1 MDDERLRAEEHLRVI
16 RSLMERATVYRAIS
30 APTALVGGLTAVVTS
45 LWLGWNAT
53 ASADADQ
60 YSAGFSPG
68 EFIPVWLLALALTV
82 AANTF
87 FIWREARRDQRP
99 FLSPGLRL
107 ALRSIM
113 PSIFVAAVVSL
124 VIWRDPVQRSE
135 DTFVLVLTWI
145 GFYGLAL
152 LSTMNFAPR
161 SLSILG
167 WSFVI
172 AATMWLLLLTA
183 ADFRYADELHGN
195 IGTVVSMGLTFGIFH
210 LVYAACTWRQ
220 RDVGEPVAAE

>member
-1 MDDERLRAEEHLRVI
+1 MDERIRAEEHLRVI

-30 APTALVGGLTAVVTS
+30 APTAFVGGLTAMVTS
-45 LWLGWNAT
+45 LWLGWSAT
-53 ASADADQ
+53 GSADADRFE
-60 YSAGFSPG
+60 AGFSPR
-68 EFIPVWLLALALTV
+68 EFVPAWLLALGLVV

-87 FIWREARRDQRP
+87 FVWREARRDQRP

-107 ALRSIM
+107 ALWSIM

-124 VIWRDPVQRSE
+124 VIWRDPVQRTE

-161 SLSILG
+161 SLAVLG
-167 WSFVI
+167 WSFVL
-172 AATMWLLLLTA
+172 AAALWLLLLTA
-183 ADFRYADELHGN
+183 TDFRYADELHGK
-195 IGTVVSMGLTFGIFH
+195 IGAVVPMGLTFGIFH
-210 LVYAACTWRQ
+210 LVYAACTWR
-220 RDVGEPVAAE
+220 RRVVAERVAAE